1 MAAENA
7 ESEVIKDAE
16 PQPIRE
22 KESKRLGSRKTKEEV
37 DIEEFVHA
45 VEKPD

>member
-7 ESEVIKDAE
+7 ESGSIKDAE

-22 KESKRLGSRKTKEEV
+22 KESKRLRSKKIKEKV

-45 VEKPD
+45 VEKQD

>member
-7 ESEVIKDAE
+7 ESGFIKDAE

-22 KESKRLGSRKTKEEV
+22 KDSKRLRSKKTKEEV
-37 DIEEFVHA
+37 DTEEFVHA
-45 VEKPD
+45 VEKQD